1 MLATKRAMMIS
12 RNLNLLKIHRLGI
25 ECQQLI
31 GQQLTHARQN
41 FNVSAAWIVPSMPA
55 IAPKTPACEQAGTSP
70 GGGGAP
76 YRQR

>member
-31 GQQLTHARQN
+31 GQQLTHARQK
-41 FNVSAAWIVPSMPA
+41 FQRLSRLDCPQLPA